1 MGQEVRRVQEL
12 QEARERERE
21 ARERLQRERGQAAQ
35 LLQEAEE
42 VDERRFA
49 QADREALEWARSVA
63 EQEAGEFPELA
74 TPGLDIGRTMQDEVK
89 VAGSIE
95 ATEEVRTEVATVET
109 ALAVEATLVEQAA
122 AVIEAAGA
130 SAAATVGEKIE
141 TGSVSEKTAVVLVDG
156 EGQLG
161 LLGHLEQLEQVHEET
176 ASTSDEMA
184 AAARMPATEGRD
196 AAEEI
201 EAVAVEKTAGE
212 SVAVDKIAQQAVA
225 VLIDRIVVEKTAEE
239 EEITVSAE
247 KEVSVMQETLS
258 AKKGV
263 AAKRTTAGEE
273 LATEEEPMA
282 TEKGAEDA
290 TMATEGDAV
299 PAVAAMADRA
309 LSNLLNQGADKIIG
323 DGVRPDPGTTQQA
336 RSAQERELGQ
346 PGPTRHETLEMNKAA
361 VSAGSGVPASECEE
375 TGRSLAGSLAVATTS
390 GDVGDDT
397 SKQGQK
403 VTVAGSHEMK
413 SISEERQAY
422 GSLIENST
430 RLQENFDETGS
441 GGGQL
446 QQKQDKVLVGL
457 LAAGDD
463 RAAEVKGAGYAAGGV
478 PKIDVA
484 GRTPSEIVGAQ
495 DSPESEIARLECRPS
510 KDVDD
515 GRSERGVSTTEIGEA
530 EVEKIESHSRMTLRD
545 VVTTESSSPAY
556 MPAQEEQFRKPV
568 PLNSIALSPILPSE
582 YGNVEHPGE
591 RKALCNA
598 EYSGHPSAPSNHHGL
613 RALCHPRT
621 CAVEYF
627 HCCCVCGGSL
637 SSLARCRAWWA
648 R

>member
-1 MGQEVRRVQEL
+1 
-12 QEARERERE
+12 
-21 ARERLQRERGQAAQ
+21 
-35 LLQEAEE
+35 
-42 VDERRFA
+42 
-49 QADREALEWARSVA
+49 
-63 EQEAGEFPELA
+63 
-74 TPGLDIGRTMQDEVK
+74 
-89 VAGSIE
+89 
-95 ATEEVRTEVATVET
+95 
-109 ALAVEATLVEQAA
+109 
-122 AVIEAAGA
+122 
-130 SAAATVGEKIE
+130 VGEKIE

-201 EAVAVEKTAGE
+201 EAVVVEKT
-212 SVAVDKIAQQAVA
+212 AQQAVA
-225 VLIDRIVVEKTAEE
+225 VLIDRIVVEKAADE

-247 KEVSVMQETLS
+247 KEVSVMQETLI

-263 AAKRTTAGEE
+263 ATKRTTAGEE

-282 TEKGAEDA
+282 MGAEDS
-290 TMATEGDAV
+290 TMATEGDVV

-309 LSNLLNQGADKIIG
+309 LSNLLNQGADEIIG
-323 DGVRPDPGTTQQA
+323 DDVRPDPGTTQQA

-346 PGPTRHETLEMNKAA
+346 SGPTRHETPEMKKAA
-361 VSAGSGVPASECEE
+361 VSAGPGVPASECEE
-375 TGRSLAGSLAVATTS
+375 IGRSLAGSLAVATTS

-397 SKQGQK
+397 SEQGQK
-403 VTVAGSHEMK
+403 VTVAGSHQRK
-413 SISEERQAY
+413 SISKARQAR

-430 RLQENFDETGS
+430 RLQDNFDETGS
-441 GGGQL
+441 VGGQL
-446 QQKQDKVLVGL
+446 QQKQDKVLVDL

-484 GRTPSEIVGAQ
+484 GRAPSEIVGVQ
-495 DSPESEIARLECRPS
+495 DSPESETARLECRPS

-545 VVTTESSSPAY
+545 AATTESSSPAY
-556 MPAQEEQFRKPV
+556 MPSQEEQFRKPV
-568 PLNSIALSPILPSE
+568 PLTSIALSPILPSAH
-582 YGNVEHPGE
+582 GNAEPADGVAEHPGG

-598 EYSGHPSAPSNHHGL
+598 EYSGYPSAPSNHHGL

-621 CAVEYF
+621 CAVVHF
-627 HCCCVCGGSL
+627 HCCCVCGGSS